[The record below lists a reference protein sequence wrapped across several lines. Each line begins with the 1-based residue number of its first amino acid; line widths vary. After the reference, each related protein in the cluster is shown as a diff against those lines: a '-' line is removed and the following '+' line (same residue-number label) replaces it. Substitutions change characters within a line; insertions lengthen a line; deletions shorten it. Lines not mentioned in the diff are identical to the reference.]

1 MATVTY
7 DEKLEQIKRNVLAHH
22 PKVDISIIDRAYE
35 KAAKAHEGQ
44 KRHSGE
50 PYIVHPLE
58 VAHILSGMRMDHIT
72 VAAALLH
79 DVLEDTEVTKKE
91 LEEEFG
97 EEIAFLVESVSK
109 ISKIEAKT
117 KLQRQA
123 ETIRKMLLAM
133 AKDLRVIIIKLAD
146 RLHNMRTLHYIE
158 NPEKRKRIAQETLDI
173 YAPLAHRL
181 GLARIKWEMED
192 LAFRE
197 INPEMYKYIE
207 ERVARSREERE
218 AYIKRMMEIVR
229 EKLEEKGIKAHIEGR
244 PKHFYS
250 IYKKMVENN
259 LSFEE
264 LYDLIALRI
273 IVDTVDECYTV
284 LGVIHSNWPYIPGRF
299 KDYIAMPKP
308 NMYQS
313 LHTTVIGPEGEK
325 VEFQIRTW
333 EMHRVAEEGIAA
345 HWKYKEKGRVDKE
358 EEQIFSWIRRF
369 LDWQKDVG
377 DHKDFIYN
385 LKTDLFPEKV
395 YVFTP
400 KGEVKAFPK
409 GATPLDFAYAIHTE
423 VGHHCVGAKV
433 DGKLV
438 SLDYELKTG
447 EKVEIITS
455 PHQHPSRDWLKIVKT
470 TRARTKIMAWLRA
483 KERER
488 AYEIGKELCIKEF
501 RKHDKNFGRL
511 LDEGKI
517 DEVAPKLGYKS
528 ATDLLVAIGMGRVSP
543 RTLFSKLFPTQHK
556 RKEAKP
562 TTGSKPSLGISVS
575 VDGMPDV
582 VVRFAKCCNP
592 LPGDDIVGY
601 ITKGRGITIHSVDC
615 PNLARLSCDPER
627 RVEVEWTNLGKT
639 TFPARIRLE
648 AYDRPGLLAEVT
660 NIMSKEGVNIE
671 SANIS
676 TTVDKRAFLHFVVDV
691 KSKEHL
697 ENLLAKIQAVE
708 GVIRAERVK
717 ERR

>member
-1 MATVTY
+1 MSAITFA
-7 DEKLEQIKRNVLAHH
+7 DKLERIKARVLEHH
-22 PKVDISIIDRAYE
+22 PDVDVSVIDRAFERAYE
-35 KAAKAHEGQ
+35 AHKGQ
-44 KRHSGE
+44 KRLSGE

-58 VAHILSGMRMDHIT
+58 VADILSGMRMDHIT

-91 LEEEFG
+91 LEREFG

-117 KLQRQA
+117 QIQRQA

-146 RLHNMRTLHYIE
+146 RLHNMRTLHYID
-158 NPEKRKRIAQETLDI
+158 NPEKRKRIARETLDI

-192 LAFRE
+192 LAFKE
-197 INPEMYKYIE
+197 INPEMYHYIE
-207 ERVARSREERE
+207 ERIAKSREERE
-218 AYIKRMMEIVR
+218 DYINMMKNLVA
-229 EKLEEKGIKAHIEGR
+229 EKLKEKGIDAHIEGR

-250 IYKKMVENN
+250 IYKKMLENN
-259 LSFEE
+259 LSFED

-273 IVDTVDECYTV
+273 IVNTVDECYTV

-313 LHTTVIGPEGEK
+313 LHTTVIGPGGEK

-369 LDWQKDVG
+369 LDWQKEVG
-377 DHKDFIYN
+377 SHKDFIYS

-423 VGHHCVGAKV
+423 VGHHCIGAKV
-433 DGKLV
+433 DGRLV

-455 PHQHPSRDWLKIVKT
+455 PNQRPSRDWLKIVKT
-470 TRARTKIMAWLRA
+470 TRARTKILSWLRA
-483 KERER
+483 QERER
-488 AYEIGKELCIKEF
+488 AQELGRELCIKEF
-501 RKHDKNFGRL
+501 RKHDKNFSTL

-517 DEVAPKLGYKS
+517 DDIAVQLGYKGS
-528 ATDLLVAIGMGRVSP
+528 TDLLVAVGLGKVSA
-543 RTLFSKLFPTQHK
+543 RTVYNKAFPA
-556 RKEAKP
+556 EAKTRKKA
-562 TTGSKPSLGISVS
+562 TTSSKPSQSIKVS

-582 VVRFAKCCNP
+582 LVRFAKCCNP

-601 ITKGRGITIHSVDC
+601 ITKGRGITVHAVDC
-615 PNLARLSCDPER
+615 PNLAKLDLDPER
-627 RVEVEWTNLGKT
+627 RVDVEWVNLGHSGL
-639 TFPARIRLE
+639 PARIRLE
-648 AYDRPGLLAEVT
+648 AYDKPGLLAEVT
-660 NIMSKEGVNIE
+660 SIISKEGINIE

-676 TTVDKRAFLHFVVDV
+676 TTVDKRAFLNFVISV
-691 KSKEHL
+691 KSREQL
-697 ENLLAKIQAVE
+697 ENVLAKIQQVD
-708 GVIRAERVK
+708 GVIKAERVK
-717 ERR
+717 R

>member
-1 MATVTY
+1 MVTTVINN
-7 DEKLEQIKRNVLAHH
+7 KLEKIKANVKANH
-22 PKVDISIIDRAYE
+22 PDADVTLLDRAFE
-35 KAAKAHEGQ
+35 RANQAHQGQ
-44 KRHSGE
+44 KRLSGE

-58 VAHILSGMRMDHIT
+58 VALILSEMRMDPIT

-79 DVLEDTEVTKKE
+79 DVLEDTEITKKE
-91 LEEEFG
+91 LEKEFG
-97 EEIAFLVESVSK
+97 EEITFLVESVSK

-117 KLQRQA
+117 HIQRQA

-146 RLHNMRTLHYIE
+146 RLHNMRTLHFID
-158 NPEKRKRIAQETLDI
+158 NPEKRKRIARETLDI

-207 ERVARSREERE
+207 ERVAKSREERE
-218 AYIKRMMEIVR
+218 QYINMMIELVR
-229 EKLEEKGIKAHIEGR
+229 EKLKEKGINAHIEGR

-250 IYKKMVENN
+250 IYKKMLENN

-273 IVDTVDECYTV
+273 IVDTVDQCYTV

-313 LHTTVIGPEGEK
+313 LHTTVIGPGGEK

-377 DHKDFIYN
+377 GHKDFIYS

-433 DGKLV
+433 DGRLV

-447 EKVEIITS
+447 EKVEILTS
-455 PHQHPSRDWLKIVKT
+455 PNQHPSRDWLKIVKT
-470 TRARTKIMAWLRA
+470 TRARTKILAWLRA
-483 KERER
+483 QEREK
-488 AYEIGKELCIKEF
+488 AQELGKELCIKEF
-501 RKHDKNFGRL
+501 RKHGENFSKL

-517 DEVAPKLGYKS
+517 DEISPQLGYKS
-528 ATDLLVAIGMGRVSP
+528 STDLLVAVGLGKLSA
-543 RTLFSKLFPTQHK
+543 RTVYSKLFPAKIPGKKPFQE
-556 RKEAKP
+556 KECKP
-562 TTGSKPSLGISVS
+562 KGGIKVS
-575 VDGMPDV
+575 VDGMCNV
-582 VVRFAKCCNP
+582 LVRFAKCCNP
-592 LPGDDIVGY
+592 LPGDDIIGY
-601 ITKGRGITIHSVDC
+601 ITKGKGINCS
-615 PNLARLSCDPER
+615 R
-627 RVEVEWTNLGKT
+627 R
-639 TFPARIRLE
+639 
-648 AYDRPGLLAEVT
+648 
-660 NIMSKEGVNIE
+660 
-671 SANIS
+671 
-676 TTVDKRAFLHFVVDV
+676 
-691 KSKEHL
+691 
-697 ENLLAKIQAVE
+697 
-708 GVIRAERVK
+708 
-717 ERR
+717 

>member
-1 MATVTY
+1 MATVALQ
-7 DEKLEQIKRNVLAHH
+7 DKLGEIKERVLKNH
-22 PKVDISIIDRAYE
+22 PGADISLIDRAYE
-35 KAAKAHEGQ
+35 KAFQAHAGQ

-50 PYIVHPLE
+50 PYIVHPVE
-58 VAHILSGMRMDHIT
+58 VARILANMRMDHIT

-79 DVLEDTEVTKKE
+79 DVLEDTEVTKRE
-91 LEEEFG
+91 LEREFG

-109 ISKIEAKT
+109 ISKIEART
-117 KLQRQA
+117 RLQRQA

-133 AKDLRVIIIKLAD
+133 AEDLRVIIIKLAD
-146 RLHNMRTLHYIE
+146 RLHNMRTLKYID

-181 GLARIKWEMED
+181 GLARMKWEMED
-192 LAFRE
+192 LAFKE
-197 INPEMYKYIE
+197 INPDMYHYIE

-218 AYIKRMMEIVR
+218 AYINRMIEVVR
-229 EKLEEKGIKAHIEGR
+229 AKLEEKGIRAHIEGR

-284 LGVIHSNWPYIPGRF
+284 LGVIHSSWPYIPGRF

-313 LHTTVIGPEGEK
+313 LHTTVIGLDGEK

-433 DGKLV
+433 DGRLV

-455 PHQHPSRDWLKIVKT
+455 PHQHPSRDWLGIVKT
-470 TRARTKIMAWLRA
+470 TRARTKILSWLRA

-501 RKHDKNFGRL
+501 RKHDKNFGKL
-511 LDEGKI
+511 LDQGEI
-517 DEVAPKLGYKS
+517 DKVAPKLGCKT
-528 ATDLLVAIGMGRVSP
+528 ATDLLVAVGMGRVSP
-543 RTLFSKLFPTQHK
+543 RSVFNKLFPVRPR
-556 RKEAKP
+556 RKEKSQE
-562 TTGSKPSLGISVS
+562 GKRPSLGISVS
-575 VDGMPDV
+575 VDGMSDV

-601 ITKGRGITIHSVDC
+601 ITKGRGITVHSIDC
-615 PNLARLSCDPER
+615 PNLARLGYDPDR
-627 RVEVEWTNLGKT
+627 RVEVEWCDLGRS

-648 AYDRPGLLAEVT
+648 AYDRPGLLAEIT
-660 NIMSKEGVNIE
+660 NLISGEGVNIE

-676 TTVDKRAFLHFVVDV
+676 TTVDKRAFLNFVVDV
-691 KSKEHL
+691 KSREHL
-697 ENLLAKIQAVE
+697 ENLLAKIQAID
-708 GVIRAERVK
+708 GVIRAERVRK
-717 ERR
+717 

>member
-1 MATVTY
+1 MVTTVINN
-7 DEKLEQIKRNVLAHH
+7 KLEKIKANVKANH
-22 PKVDISIIDRAYE
+22 PDADVTLLDRAFE
-35 KAAKAHEGQ
+35 RANQAHQGQ
-44 KRHSGE
+44 KRLSGE

-58 VAHILSGMRMDHIT
+58 VALILSEMRMDPIT

-79 DVLEDTEVTKKE
+79 DVLEDTEITKKE
-91 LEEEFG
+91 LEKEFG
-97 EEIAFLVESVSK
+97 EEITFLVESVSK

-117 KLQRQA
+117 HIQRQA

-146 RLHNMRTLHYIE
+146 RLHNMRTLHFID
-158 NPEKRKRIAQETLDI
+158 NPEKRKRIARETLDI

-207 ERVARSREERE
+207 ERVAKSREERE
-218 AYIKRMMEIVR
+218 QYINMMIELVR
-229 EKLEEKGIKAHIEGR
+229 EKLKEKGINAHIEGR

-250 IYKKMVENN
+250 IYKKMLENN

-273 IVDTVDECYTV
+273 IVDTVDQCYTV

-313 LHTTVIGPEGEK
+313 LHTTVIGPGGEK

-377 DHKDFIYN
+377 GHKDFIYS

-433 DGKLV
+433 DGRLV

-447 EKVEIITS
+447 EKVEILTS
-455 PHQHPSRDWLKIVKT
+455 PNQHPSRDWLKIVKT
-470 TRARTKIMAWLRA
+470 TRARTKILAWLRA
-483 KERER
+483 QEREK
-488 AYEIGKELCIKEF
+488 AQELGKELCIKEF
-501 RKHDKNFGRL
+501 RKHGENFSKL

-517 DEVAPKLGYKS
+517 DEISPQLGYKS
-528 ATDLLVAIGMGRVSP
+528 STDLLVAVGLGKLSA
-543 RTLFSKLFPTQHK
+543 RTVYSKLFPAKIPGKKPFQE
-556 RKEAKP
+556 KECKP
-562 TTGSKPSLGISVS
+562 KGGIKVS
-575 VDGMPDV
+575 VDGMCNV
-582 VVRFAKCCNP
+582 LVRFAKCCNP
-592 LPGDDIVGY
+592 LPGDDIIGY
-601 ITKGRGITIHSVDC
+601 ITKGKGITVHAADC
-615 PNLARLSCDPER
+615 PNLAKLDLDPDR
-627 RVEVEWTNLGKT
+627 RVDVEWMDLGHT
-639 TFPARIRLE
+639 TLPARIRLE
-648 AYDRPGLLAEVT
+648 AYDKPGLLAEVT
-660 NIMSKEGVNIE
+660 SIISKEGINIE
-671 SANIS
+671 SANIT
-676 TTVDKRAFLHFVVDV
+676 TTVDKRAFLNFVIDV
-691 KSKEHL
+691 KSRDQL
-697 ENLLAKIQAVE
+697 ENVLAKIQQVE

-717 ERR
+717 K

>member
-1 MATVTY
+1 MQTLTFE
-7 DEKLEQIKRNVLAHH
+7 DKLEQIKRNIASHH
-22 PKVDISIIDRAYE
+22 RGADTSIVDRAFE
-35 KAAKAHEGQ
+35 KGLQAHEGQ
-44 KRHSGE
+44 KRLSGE

-58 VAHILSGMRMDHIT
+58 VALILSGMRMDPIT
-72 VAAALLH
+72 IAAALLH
-79 DVLEDTEVTKKE
+79 DVLEDTSVTRKE

-97 EEIAFLVESVSK
+97 EEVAFLVESVSK
-109 ISKIEAKT
+109 ISKIEART
-117 KLQRQA
+117 QLQRQA

-146 RLHNMRTLHYIE
+146 RLHNMRTLKYIKD
-158 NPEKRKRIAQETLDI
+158 PEKRRRIAQETLDI

-197 INPEMYKYIE
+197 VNPEMYKYIE
-207 ERVARSREERE
+207 ERVAKSREERE
-218 AYIKRMMEIVR
+218 AYINRMIEIVR
-229 EKLEEKGIKAHIEGR
+229 EKLQEKGIQAHIEGR

-273 IVDTVDECYTV
+273 IVDTVDQCYQV

-345 HWKYKEKGRVDKE
+345 HWKYKERGKVDKE

-409 GATPLDFAYAIHTE
+409 GSTPLDFAYAIHTE

-455 PHQHPSRDWLKIVKT
+455 PHQHPSRDWLNIVKT

-483 KERER
+483 REKEKAIEL
-488 AYEIGKELCIKEF
+488 GKELCIKEF
-501 RKHDKNFGRL
+501 RKHDVNFGKL

-517 DEVAPKLGYKS
+517 DQIAPQLGYKS
-528 ATDLLVAIGMGRVSP
+528 SSELLAAVGMGKVSP
-543 RTLFSKLFPTQHK
+543 RSVYHKLFPPTRKREARPTQQKPK
-556 RKEAKP
+556 RLSI
-562 TTGSKPSLGISVS
+562 TVS
-575 VDGMPDV
+575 VDGMNDV

-601 ITKGRGITIHSVDC
+601 ITKGRGITVHSIDC
-615 PNLARLSCDPER
+615 PNLAKLSYDPDR
-627 RVEVEWTNLGKT
+627 RVEVEWVNLHHGT
-639 TFPARIRLE
+639 LPAKLRIE
-648 AYDRPGLLAEVT
+648 AYDRPGLLAEIT
-660 NIMSKEGVNIE
+660 NIISGEGINIE
-671 SANIS
+671 SANIN
-676 TTVDKRAFLHFVVDV
+676 TTVDKRAFLNFVVDV
-691 KSKEHL
+691 KSKNQL
-697 ENLLAKIQAVE
+697 ENLIAKIQTVD
-708 GVIRAERVK
+708 GIIKAERIRK
-717 ERR
+717 